1 MIIFINVLSSY
12 NVSLKQCIFKKNSL
26 VDTYRERNLR
36 NSDPIVVIY
45 GPDHRL
51 RFLVFF
57 FTVDVQVRQLETVL
71 KRFYFDDFI
80 L

>member
-12 NVSLKQCIFKKNSL
+12 NVSLKQCIFKNSL
-26 VDTYRERNLR
+26 VDTYRERNVR
-36 NSDPIVVIY
+36 NSDPIVLIY
-45 GPDHRL
+45 GPDHKL
-51 RFLVFF
+51 RFLAFF